1 MCLKPCHL
9 SVLCSNVDEN
19 GEIISHLCDRKY
31 CILSQR
37 NGAKRSMELF
47 SEKMK
52 ESSNKR
58 FNPVVVCDS
67 VMVPIDL
74 VDRGKAEFSNIKVV
88 AMEEDVNGNQ
98 FTTCEDKF
106 DSCNLVPLEK
116 EVALRKVAR
125 MESISLGR
133 GVSNAI
139 ALENATKIVSIIWN
153 RFDYL
158 TCYNSERTASLKRG
172 IVFLRYSLPQLN
184 TSISPKQVLHWDNM
198 PSRFILAL
206 PKIGLDEIKNPL
218 WLIKCFMAE
227 FIGTFILVLIGCG
240 SCIGGHSA
248 EIVRISF
255 AFGIGVANSSSE
267 LRSYI
272 RVSCES
278 CSLAAAF
285 ILYLISNKS
294 VRGADRIGMTSI
306 DENLNQLQGFAVEF
320 FIVFIL
326 VLVVFGAAA
335 DENNEVKGS
344 APLAIGL
351 AITCCHLLAIP
362 FTGSSMNPAR
372 TFGPAVI
379 LNDWKD
385 HWVYWVGPIMG
396 GVAASYTYQLFFQ
409 APSKQRP
416 SHSLAER
423 IRNC

>member
-1 MCLKPCHL
+1 
-9 SVLCSNVDEN
+9 
-19 GEIISHLCDRKY
+19 
-31 CILSQR
+31 
-37 NGAKRSMELF
+37 
-47 SEKMK
+47 
-52 ESSNKR
+52 
-58 FNPVVVCDS
+58 
-67 VMVPIDL
+67 
-74 VDRGKAEFSNIKVV
+74 
-88 AMEEDVNGNQ
+88 
-98 FTTCEDKF
+98 
-106 DSCNLVPLEK
+106 
-116 EVALRKVAR
+116 
-125 MESISLGR
+125 
-133 GVSNAI
+133 
-139 ALENATKIVSIIWN
+139 
-153 RFDYL
+153 
-158 TCYNSERTASLKRG
+158 
-172 IVFLRYSLPQLN
+172 
-184 TSISPKQVLHWDNM
+184 M

-255 AFGIGVANSSSE
+255 AFGIGVATAAQSFGHISGCHVNPAVTAG
-267 LRSYI
+267 LFCARKIGLIKGLFYI
-272 RVSCES
+272 IFQLLGA
-278 CSLAAAF
+278 LAAAF

-416 SHSLAER
+416 SHSLAEEYGIVR
-423 IRNC
+423 T

>member
-1 MCLKPCHL
+1 M
-9 SVLCSNVDEN
+9 S
-19 GEIISHLCDRKY
+19 
-31 CILSQR
+31 LSQDVKSL
-37 NGAKRSMELF
+37 N
-47 SEKMK
+47 
-52 ESSNKR
+52 
-58 FNPVVVCDS
+58 
-67 VMVPIDL
+67 
-74 VDRGKAEFSNIKVV
+74 
-88 AMEEDVNGNQ
+88 EERILD
-98 FTTCEDKF
+98 
-106 DSCNLVPLEK
+106 
-116 EVALRKVAR
+116 LRKEEGNNSHAS
-125 MESISLGR
+125 ELYSSFKTSL
-133 GVSNAI
+133 
-139 ALENATKIVSIIWN
+139 
-153 RFDYL
+153 
-158 TCYNSERTASLKRG
+158 
-172 IVFLRYSLPQLN
+172 
-184 TSISPKQVLHWDNM
+184 SPLQKQVLHWDKM

-255 AFGIGVANSSSE
+255 AFGIGVATAAQSFGHISGCHVNPAVTAG
-267 LRSYI
+267 LFCARKIGLIKGLFYI
-272 RVSCES
+272 IFQLLGA
-278 CSLAAAF
+278 LAAAF

-416 SHSLAER
+416 SHSLAEEYGIVR
-423 IRNC
+423 T